1 MKLIKGIWIEWE
13 LKNLKDDEQVRTKI
27 VLKREFSEVRALKR
41 FVNLKLNGKIAEN
54 TVLTQR
60 SKFSKEHGKICLYL
74 YLCMYMFIVSMWHE
88 RRRIEM

>member
-60 SKFSKEHGKICLYL
+60 SKFCKEQEKICLYL